1 MEQQWEG
8 TDINKTEH
16 VGEKNQRNEML
27 RGERLTTE
35 WFVMLKVTKSQVAY
49 RTKAIIW
56 NFMLVYGIRGSL
68 GNKCSQTEVV
78 KTESQRENWMRGT
91 EQDTMNL
98 DSEF

>member
-8 TDINKTEH
+8 TDISETEH
-16 VGEKNQRNEML
+16 VGKNQRHEML

-49 RTKAIIW
+49 RMKAIIW
-56 NFMLVYGIRGSL
+56 NFTLVYGITGSL
-68 GNKCSQTEVV
+68 GNKCSRTEVV
-78 KTESQRENWMRGT
+78 KAESQRKNWMRGKERNT
-91 EQDTMNL
+91 TNL